1 MPDSDEDFASYV
13 AARYPRLVRSAVLL
27 GAPRSDAED
36 VVQSALVRCYRS
48 WTSVVSA
55 HDPDAYVYRVLANS
69 LAKSRRR
76 RWWGETPTEVLP
88 DGGEQHR
95 DHAGDVATSVTLRRA
110 LLAMSYDQR
119 AVLVLRYF
127 ADLSEQ
133 QAAAALGIPVGTV
146 KSRTARA
153 LTALARDPSVSR
165 LPSAEENHAG

>member
-76 RWWGETPTEVLP
+76 RWWGETPSEELP
-88 DGGEQHR
+88 DDGARHH

-110 LLAMSYDQR
+110 LMVLPFDQR
-119 AVLVLRYF
+119 SVLVLRYF
-127 ADLSEQ
+127 ADLTEHQ
-133 QAAAALGIPVGTV
+133 TAAALGVPVGTV
-146 KSRTARA
+146 KSRAARA
-153 LTALARDPSVSR
+153 LTALAGNPSLSR
-165 LPSAEENHAG
+165 IPSAEENHAG